1 MILEKY
7 RPIYNIWMNDRVLK
21 DLDGAAKNEILSVIR
36 KEINPEYTVML
47 WCGHCV
53 AQMIEYVFK
62 EADK

>member
-1 MILEKY
+1 
-7 RPIYNIWMNDRVLK
+7 MNDRVLK